1 MQIRAIQITERE
13 KKTKGPSPEPVISPA
28 SVFTLIVGELPNHA
42 QGKISPGLY
51 RVGINLAKCRRA
63 LTLLPQTDFFWRE
76 GL

>member
-1 MQIRAIQITERE
+1 M
-13 KKTKGPSPEPVISPA
+13 ISPA
-28 SVFTLIVGELPNHA
+28 SVFTLIVGELPDHA